1 MLSTLL
7 SGLFSATP
15 SGSMPNVPYNYARIK
30 NAQDRYN
37 TVINNAGLQDM
48 SVRDVV
54 SELYLTNKIDTTK
67 YKSALKTVNE
77 IEKAT
82 GKTFFIDDKEWT
94 LLGTSWSKGKTQ
106 NLISLYDTLASKV
119 PSIQMATAEGLYL
132 MI

>member
-48 SVRDVV
+48 S
-54 SELYLTNKIDTTK
+54 SLQPLHTQELSDPD
-67 YKSALKTVNE
+67 SRRH
-77 IEKAT
+77 
-82 GKTFFIDDKEWT
+82 
-94 LLGTSWSKGKTQ
+94 
-106 NLISLYDTLASKV
+106 
-119 PSIQMATAEGLYL
+119 
-132 MI
+132 

>member
-7 SGLFSATP
+7 FNLGVAKFADQV
-15 SGSMPNVPYNYARIK
+15 NVVKHYSEIK
-30 NAQDRYN
+30 DAQNRYN
-37 TVINNAGLQDM
+37 AVINNAGLQDM

-82 GKTFFIDDKEWT
+82 GKTFWLDDKEWS
-94 LLGTSWSKGKTQ
+94 LWSIVC
-106 NLISLYDTLASKV
+106 IS
-119 PSIQMATAEGLYL
+119 
-132 MI
+132 